1 MYRSI
6 RYLWLAALLGNLV
19 GGHMVARAQSG
30 PSAAEALPGAPAP
43 AAAAKERHLTV
54 ELDGGKQ
61 ERCRVIHAWKQQNG
75 SRCYQV
81 QALSNGERL
90 TLVQQPAGPDGTAGD
105 VLVYAWGKSL
115 VPPNGVP
122 VPPTPLPGAGK
133 TTAIATAVPSAIP
146 PVTTPITSQVSGE
159 ANQGLPSLQKIPL
172 SQPAGAPARESFQP
186 IGSRGEPDG
195 IGTQGGA
202 TKGGGA
208 GGNKGNGGGVGP
220 QSAGLGDGTKGGGA
234 GGNKGNGGGVGP
246 QSAGLGDRTKGG
258 GAGGN
263 KGNGGGVGPQ
273 SAGLGDRTKG
283 GGAGGNKGNG
293 GGVGPQSAGLGDGT
307 KGGGAGGNKG
317 NGGGVGP
324 QSAGLGDGTK
334 GGGAGG
340 NKGNGG
346 NNRQAPN
353 FADAAKLTSKVQVAS
368 TSTPATPVNWRESW
382 GNPTA
387 VKTVAATKTA
397 DINAAATNSLPV
409 FQPVALSVPPAPEP
423 VRSGAASIDAAISAM
438 MPVPQATVTPAVSQ
452 TAADSGA
459 AVSQTGFGSQGAT
472 RGTSDAGSNKGAGEG
487 DTGGNKGGG
496 LGGGSKGAGAG
507 DTGGNKGGRLGG
519 GSKGA
524 GAGDTGGNKGGGLGG
539 GSKGAGAGDAGGNKG
554 GGLGGGSKGA
564 GAGDA
569 GGNKGG
575 GVGPQGAGAG
585 DSLKGLGAAT
595 NGMLDGNGNSPTKG
609 MAQLPRAEKN
619 QTDPLS
625 QVGEGSKLDP
635 AEVDAR
641 KLSRR
646 SERKTASLRERLGLG
661 VGSHASNTDQ
671 GEDNGEEGASGLH
684 RRRRL
689 GFGSLLAAG
698 VDPKGL
704 PEDMIGYHPP
714 VPAGIPSTPP
724 GVYLSAPV
732 FNGPAVSPIPPR
744 PYRPDQGVP
753 SGLANA
759 FTTPT
764 TQRPIPADFGRLGK
778 RENAFE
784 IVTEGGETMPAPYT
798 MPGQGTPVNPA
809 LAAHPALAHALATH
823 PALAQALAANPAL
836 AQALAANQALGQV
849 RAAHPA
855 LGQAL
860 AANPAL
866 AQALAANPALAQ
878 AMLANP
884 VMVQA
889 IAANPALAQAITA
902 QAEAMSHGRMGPGMM
917 PPQQMQGMPALVA
930 PPSGMQPTRDGVLGT
945 PVAVGMGYSADTPI
959 GLLRDS
965 ILPSER
971 EGALEMLAKPELG
984 KSPQA
989 LGAVMQC
996 LATDPAPA
1004 VRVAAAR
1011 ALGKMRSRAP
1021 EVIQTLQGCR
1031 SDGDASVRL
1040 EVDNTL
1046 LLLTTQTS
1054 RSR

>member
-220 QSAGLGDGTKGGGA
+220 QSAGLGDGAKGGGA

-293 GGVGPQSAGLGDGT
+293 GGVGPQG
-307 KGGGAGGNKG
+307 
-317 NGGGVGP
+317 
-324 QSAGLGDGTK
+324 AGLGDGTK

-423 VRSGAASIDAAISAM
+423 VRSGAPSIDAAISAM

-472 RGTSDAGSNKGAGEG
+472 RGTSDAGSNKGAG
-487 DTGGNKGGG
+487 
-496 LGGGSKGAGAG
+496 AG
-507 DTGGNKGGRLGG
+507 DT
-519 GSKGA
+519 
-524 GAGDTGGNKGGGLGG
+524 
-539 GSKGAGAGDAGGNKG
+539 GGNKG

-595 NGMLDGNGNSPTKG
+595 NGMLDGNDNSPTKG

-849 RAAHPA
+849 LAAHPA
-855 LGQAL
+855 LG
-860 AANPAL
+860 
-866 AQALAANPALAQ
+866 QALAANPALAQ

>member
-146 PVTTPITSQVSGE
+146 PVTTSITSQVSGE

-317 NGGGVGP
+317 NGG
-324 QSAGLGDGTK
+324 
-334 GGGAGG
+334 
-340 NKGNGG
+340 

-472 RGTSDAGSNKGAGEG
+472 KGTSDAGGY
-487 DTGGNKGGG
+487 
-496 LGGGSKGAGAG
+496 KGAGAG
-507 DTGGNKGGRLGG
+507 DTGGNKGGGLGG

-554 GGLGGGSKGA
+554 GGLGGGGKGA

-849 RAAHPA
+849 LAAHPA

>member
-1 MYRSI
+1 
-6 RYLWLAALLGNLV
+6 
-19 GGHMVARAQSG
+19 
-30 PSAAEALPGAPAP
+30 
-43 AAAAKERHLTV
+43 
-54 ELDGGKQ
+54 
-61 ERCRVIHAWKQQNG
+61 
-75 SRCYQV
+75 
-81 QALSNGERL
+81 
-90 TLVQQPAGPDGTAGD
+90 
-105 VLVYAWGKSL
+105 
-115 VPPNGVP
+115 
-122 VPPTPLPGAGK
+122 
-133 TTAIATAVPSAIP
+133 
-146 PVTTPITSQVSGE
+146 
-159 ANQGLPSLQKIPL
+159 
-172 SQPAGAPARESFQP
+172 
-186 IGSRGEPDG
+186 
-195 IGTQGGA
+195 
-202 TKGGGA
+202 
-208 GGNKGNGGGVGP
+208 
-220 QSAGLGDGTKGGGA
+220 
-234 GGNKGNGGGVGP
+234 
-246 QSAGLGDRTKGG
+246 
-258 GAGGN
+258 
-263 KGNGGGVGPQ
+263 
-273 SAGLGDRTKG
+273 
-283 GGAGGNKGNG
+283 
-293 GGVGPQSAGLGDGT
+293 
-307 KGGGAGGNKG
+307 
-317 NGGGVGP
+317 
-324 QSAGLGDGTK
+324 
-334 GGGAGG
+334 
-340 NKGNGG
+340 
-346 NNRQAPN
+346 
-353 FADAAKLTSKVQVAS
+353 
-368 TSTPATPVNWRESW
+368 
-382 GNPTA
+382 
-387 VKTVAATKTA
+387 
-397 DINAAATNSLPV
+397 
-409 FQPVALSVPPAPEP
+409 
-423 VRSGAASIDAAISAM
+423 
-438 MPVPQATVTPAVSQ
+438 
-452 TAADSGA
+452 
-459 AVSQTGFGSQGAT
+459 
-472 RGTSDAGSNKGAGEG
+472 
-487 DTGGNKGGG
+487 
-496 LGGGSKGAGAG
+496 
-507 DTGGNKGGRLGG
+507 
-519 GSKGA
+519 
-524 GAGDTGGNKGGGLGG
+524 
-539 GSKGAGAGDAGGNKG
+539 
-554 GGLGGGSKGA
+554 
-564 GAGDA
+564 
-569 GGNKGG
+569 
-575 GVGPQGAGAG
+575 
-585 DSLKGLGAAT
+585 
-595 NGMLDGNGNSPTKG
+595 MLDGNDNSPTKG

-714 VPAGIPSTPP
+714 VPAGIPSVPP

-849 RAAHPA
+849 LAAHPA

>member
-90 TLVQQPAGPDGTAGD
+90 TLVQQRAGPDGTAGD

-220 QSAGLGDGTKGGGA
+220 QSAGLGD
-234 GGNKGNGGGVGP
+234 
-246 QSAGLGDRTKGG
+246 RTKGG

-273 SAGLGDRTKG
+273 SAGLGDR
-283 GGAGGNKGNG
+283 
-293 GGVGPQSAGLGDGT
+293 T

-423 VRSGAASIDAAISAM
+423 VRSGAPSIDAAISAM

-472 RGTSDAGSNKGAGEG
+472 RGTSDAGSNKGAGAG

-524 GAGDTGGNKGGGLGG
+524 GAGDT
-539 GSKGAGAGDAGGNKG
+539 GGNKG

-714 VPAGIPSTPP
+714 VPAGIPSVPP

-849 RAAHPA
+849 LAAHPA

>member
-307 KGGGAGGNKG
+307 KGGGAGG
-317 NGGGVGP
+317 
-324 QSAGLGDGTK
+324 T
-334 GGGAGG
+334 
-340 NKGNGG
+340 KGNGG

-472 RGTSDAGSNKGAGEG
+472 KGTSDAGGY
-487 DTGGNKGGG
+487 
-496 LGGGSKGAGAG
+496 
-507 DTGGNKGGRLGG
+507 
-519 GSKGA
+519 
-524 GAGDTGGNKGGGLGG
+524 
-539 GSKGAGAGDAGGNKG
+539 KGAGAGDAGANKG

-714 VPAGIPSTPP
+714 VPAGIPSVPP

-849 RAAHPA
+849 LAAHPA

>member
-220 QSAGLGDGTKGGGA
+220 QSAGLGDGAKGGGA

-283 GGAGGNKGNG
+283 GGAGGDKGNG
-293 GGVGPQSAGLGDGT
+293 GGVGPQG
-307 KGGGAGGNKG
+307 
-317 NGGGVGP
+317 
-324 QSAGLGDGTK
+324 AGLGDGTK

-423 VRSGAASIDAAISAM
+423 VRSGAPSIDAAISAM

-472 RGTSDAGSNKGAGEG
+472 RGTSDAGSNKGAG
-487 DTGGNKGGG
+487 
-496 LGGGSKGAGAG
+496 AG
-507 DTGGNKGGRLGG
+507 DT
-519 GSKGA
+519 
-524 GAGDTGGNKGGGLGG
+524 
-539 GSKGAGAGDAGGNKG
+539 GGNKG

-595 NGMLDGNGNSPTKG
+595 NGMLDGNDNSPTKG

-849 RAAHPA
+849 LAAHPA
-855 LGQAL
+855 LG
-860 AANPAL
+860 
-866 AQALAANPALAQ
+866 QALAANPALAQ

>member
-293 GGVGPQSAGLGDGT
+293 GGVGPQSAGLGDGA
-307 KGGGAGGNKG
+307 KGGGAGG
-317 NGGGVGP
+317 
-324 QSAGLGDGTK
+324 T
-334 GGGAGG
+334 
-340 NKGNGG
+340 KGNGG

-438 MPVPQATVTPAVSQ
+438 MPVPQATVAPAVSQ

-472 RGTSDAGSNKGAGEG
+472 KGTSDAGGYKGAGAG

-496 LGGGSKGAGAG
+496 LGGGSKVAGAG
-507 DTGGNKGGRLGG
+507 D
-519 GSKGA
+519 A
-524 GAGDTGGNKGGGLGG
+524 GGNKGGGLGG

-849 RAAHPA
+849 LAAHPA

>member
-307 KGGGAGGNKG
+307 KGGGAGG
-317 NGGGVGP
+317 
-324 QSAGLGDGTK
+324 T
-334 GGGAGG
+334 
-340 NKGNGG
+340 KGNGG

-472 RGTSDAGSNKGAGEG
+472 KGTSDAGGYKGAGAG
-487 DTGGNKGGG
+487 DAGANKGGG

-507 DTGGNKGGRLGG
+507 DTGGNKGG
-519 GSKGA
+519 
-524 GAGDTGGNKGGGLGG
+524 GLGG
-539 GSKGAGAGDAGGNKG
+539 GNKGAGAGDAGGNKG

-714 VPAGIPSTPP
+714 VPAGIPSVPP

-849 RAAHPA
+849 LAAHPA